1 MAVVG
6 QIDTITDI
14 STNPSPPPPV
24 TRTRLLDEEEFKS
37 KLKLLADGCGSNAE
51 LGRRLGVTGQFIDYL
66 IAGKRRPGPKL
77 LKAVQL
83 RKVVAYEPIIEEL
96 HE

>member
-6 QIDTITDI
+6 QKETQLALE
-14 STNPSPPPPV
+14 TNPTPLPPV
-24 TRTRLLDEEEFKS
+24 TRTTLLDEEQFK
-37 KLKLLADGCGSNAE
+37 KQLKVLADGCGSNAE

>member
-6 QIDTITDI
+6 QKETHLGLE
-14 STNPSPPPPV
+14 TNPSPLPPA
-24 TRTRLLDEEEFKS
+24 TRTTLLNEEQFK
-37 KLKLLADGCGSNAE
+37 KQLKLLADGCGSNAE

-77 LKAVQL
+77 LKAIGARRRVL
-83 RKVVAYEPIIEEL
+83 IEIDVEA
-96 HE
+96 E